1 MIPGTRWISL
11 LALLCAG
18 LFGGLAACE
27 DDPAPPDDTP
37 RRVVIVDSADAE
49 PYETARQNMIRALAE
64 VGYRDGGSITIE
76 RQVVD
81 NDEAR
86 ARATLRFIASEGTAA
101 VIVVNGTVAARAA
114 RFELEGGPIPVVF
127 TSVTD
132 PVGEALIE
140 DFDVPP
146 PANITGVAYG
156 VPIHMRFNIIKRRF
170 PHAPGRPLRIGLVH
184 SSMPQS
190 IGYKRLIQAAL
201 AGAFEG
207 DDDLK
212 TYARLSGVEFV
223 FREVPF
229 VLGDAGLDQMVA
241 AARDQIR
248 AIDGQVDVFVSPSDI
263 LGTSRPYAEMVFAT
277 ASKPLIGLGR
287 EDVIDGWGALG
298 TIYPSVPDIGEQA
311 AAMVARLL
319 EGEPIG
325 SIRPET
331 PRRTGYALDLGKA
344 RHFGIEVP
352 QEVLDL
358 IRPEDLVR

>member
-1 MIPGTRWISL
+1 MTITRRGLILL
-11 LALLCAG
+11 LALAC
-18 LFGGLAACE
+18 GGQMACE
-27 DDPAPPDDTP
+27 DDPSPPEDAP
-37 RRVVIVDSADAE
+37 RRVAIVDSDDAE
-49 PYETARQNMIRALAE
+49 PYETARRSMVAALAQA
-64 VGYRDGGSITIE
+64 GYVDGGSIAIE
-76 RQVVD
+76 RHDID

-86 ARATLRFIASEGTAA
+86 AQATLRFIASDPPA
-101 VIVVNGTVAARAA
+101 VVVVNGTVAARAA
-114 RFELEGGPIPVVF
+114 KATLEGSAIPVVF

-132 PVGEALIE
+132 PVGEALID

-156 VPIHMRFNIIKRRF
+156 VPIHLRFNTIKRRF
-170 PHAPGRPLRIGLVH
+170 PHDPARALRIGLVH

-190 IGYKRLIQAAL
+190 RGYRRLIEAAL

-212 TYARLSGVEFV
+212 TYARLAGVEFV

-229 VLGDAGLDQMVA
+229 RLGADGLEQMVA
-241 AARDQIR
+241 AARDQVR

-277 ASKPLIGLGR
+277 ATKPLVGLGR
-287 EDVIDGWGALG
+287 EDVVDGWGALG
-298 TIYPSVPDIGEQA
+298 SIYPSVPDIGEQA
-311 AAMVARLL
+311 AAMLVRLF
-319 EGEPIG
+319 EGEPI
-325 SIRPET
+325 SAIRPET

-344 RHFGIEVP
+344 RRFGIEVP

>member
-1 MIPGTRWISL
+1 MRSMQVMPALL
-11 LALLCAG
+11 LALLCGALAG
-18 LFGGLAACE
+18 CE
-27 DDPAPPDDTP
+27 SDPEPPEDAP

-49 PYETARQNMIRALAE
+49 PYITARRAMVEALAAA
-64 VGYRDGGSITIE
+64 GYVDGGSIAIE

-81 NDEAR
+81 NDEER
-86 ARATLRFIASEGTAA
+86 ARAVLRFIAAEGTAA

-114 RFELEGGPIPVVF
+114 KATLWNSMTPVVF

-132 PVGEALIE
+132 PVGEALID

-146 PANITGVAYG
+146 PANITGVSYG
-156 VPIHMRFNIIKRRF
+156 VPIHMRFNVIKRRF
-170 PHAPGRPLRIGLVH
+170 PHDPSRALRIGLVH

-190 IGYKRLIQAAL
+190 RGYRRLIEAAL
-201 AGAFEG
+201 SGAFEG

-212 TYARLSGVEFV
+212 TYARLAGVEFV

-229 VLGDAGLDQMVA
+229 LLGDDGLERMVA

-277 ASKPLIGLGR
+277 ATKPLVGLGR
-287 EDVIDGWGALG
+287 ADVVDGWGALG
-298 TIYPSVPDIGEQA
+298 TIYPSVPDIGQQA
-311 AAMVARLL
+311 AAMLVRLF
-319 EGEPIG
+319 EGEPV
-325 SIRPET
+325 SAIRPET

>member
-1 MIPGTRWISL
+1 MIARRWIPL
-11 LALLCAG
+11 LALCAT
-18 LFGGLAACE
+18 LQVSCN
-27 DDPAPPDDTP
+27 DDPEPPDDAP
-37 RRVVIVDSADAE
+37 RQVVIVDSTDTE
-49 PYETARQNMIRALAE
+49 PYTTARRSMIAALAE
-64 VGYRDGGSITIE
+64 AGYVDGGSIAIE
-76 RQVVD
+76 RHVID
-81 NDEAR
+81 NDEER

-101 VIVVNGTVAARAA
+101 VVVVNGTVAARGA
-114 RFELEGGPIPVVF
+114 RGTLWNTPTPVVF

-132 PVGEALIE
+132 PVGEGLID
-140 DFDVPP
+140 DFDTPP

-156 VPIHMRFNIIKRRF
+156 VPIQLRFNVIKRRF
-170 PHAPGRPLRIGLVH
+170 PHDPSRPLRIGLVH

-190 IGYKRLIQAAL
+190 RGYRRLIEAAL

-212 TYARLSGVEFV
+212 TYARLAGVEII

-229 VLGDAGLDQMVA
+229 VPGDAGLGQMVA

-248 AIDGQVDVFVSPSDI
+248 AIDGQVDLFVSPSDI

-277 ASKPLIGLGR
+277 ATKPLIGLGR
-287 EDVIDGWGALG
+287 EDVTDGWGALG
-298 TIYPSVPDIGEQA
+298 SIYPSVPDIGEQA
-311 AAMVARLL
+311 AAMLIRLFD
-319 EGEPIG
+319 GQPVSAIH
-325 SIRPET
+325 PET

-352 QEVLDL
+352 QEVIDQ